1 MTTERDPRTRIVLSW
16 LHEDA
21 HEDAERVLLRA
32 LDEVDATSQRGRSW
46 PARRL
51 ADMNSFAKLAIAAA
65 AVVVIALAGIQF
77 LPRSGTSGG
86 QPSPTPT
93 PTATP
98 AFAQLTK
105 GPLAPGRYALYEGLA
120 TSIEVPAGWIGKPP
134 FVRKIG
140 ADGAGLWWGPTG
152 PVSQVFSDACKGPNL
167 TPVDGTVR
175 SLVDALDAQVGIG
188 RHGQRGHA
196 GRSPC
201 HPGRS
206 REGRGLV
213 LGRSRRRAQSLVE
226 PDGRAPGCP
235 REHAASCTSSRRTAS
250 SWSSSVSTTRLRR
263 ATWRSSRGSSRP
275 RSSARRRR
283 RVDDR
288 PLSLQRRGDVAANWQ
303 ISQPC

>member
-51 ADMNSFAKLAIAAA
+51 ADRTSFAKLVIAAA
-65 AVVVIALAGIQF
+65 AVVVVALAGIQF

-86 QPSPTPT
+86 QPSPTQPSPTPT

-105 GPLAPGRYALYEGLA
+105 GPLAPGRYALYDGLV
-120 TSIEVPAGWIGKPP
+120 TSIAVPAGWIGKPP

-152 PVSQVFSDACKGPNL
+152 PVSQVFSDACKGSKL
-167 TPVDGTVR
+167 TPVDGTIR
-175 SLVDALDAQVGIG
+175 SLVDALDAQVGSDATVSEVTLG
-188 RHGQRGHA
+188 GVPATRVD
-196 GRSPC
+196 
-201 HPGRS
+201 
-206 REGRGLV
+206 LV
-213 LGRSRRRAQSLVE
+213 KDV
-226 PDGRAPGCP
+226 
-235 REHAASCTSSRRTAS
+235 ASCSGGADAGLNLWSNPTGMTGLSPGARGIVYVLEKDGALAIFIGIDYKAPPSDDAELEGVIAS
-250 SWSSSVSTTRLRR
+250 TQF
-263 ATWRSSRGSSRP
+263 GP
-275 RSSARRRR
+275 
-283 RVDDR
+283 
-288 PLSLQRRGDVAANWQ
+288 
-303 ISQPC
+303 

>member
-1 MTTERDPRTRIVLSW
+1 MTTERDPRTGIVLSW

-51 ADMNSFAKLAIAAA
+51 ADRNSFAKLAIAAA

-105 GPLAPGRYALYEGLA
+105 GPLAPGRYALYDGLV

-152 PVSQVFSDACKGPNL
+152 PVSQVFSDACTGSNL
-167 TPVDGTVR
+167 TPVDGTIR
-175 SLVDALDAQVGIG
+175 SLVDALDAQVGSDATVSEVTLG
-188 RHGQRGHA
+188 
-196 GRSPC
+196 
-201 HPGRS
+201 
-206 REGRGLV
+206 GLPATRV
-213 LGRSRRRAQSLVE
+213 DLVK
-226 PDGRAPGCP
+226 DV
-235 REHAASCTSSRRTAS
+235 ASCSGGADAGLNLWSNPTGMTGLSPGARGIVYVLEKDGELVVFIGIDYKATAS
-250 SWSSSVSTTRLRR
+250 
-263 ATWRSSRGSSRP
+263 
-275 RSSARRRR
+275 
-283 RVDDR
+283 
-288 PLSLQRRGDVAANWQ
+288 DVAELEGVIASTQ
-303 ISQPC
+303 FGP

>member
-1 MTTERDPRTRIVLSW
+1 MTTERDPRTGIVLSW

-51 ADMNSFAKLAIAAA
+51 ADRNSFAKLAIAAA

-105 GPLAPGRYALYEGLA
+105 GPLAPGRYALYDGLV

-152 PVSQVFSDACKGPNL
+152 PVSQVFSDACKGSKL
-167 TPVDGTVR
+167 TPVDGTIR
-175 SLVDALDAQVGIG
+175 SLVDALDAQVGSDATVSEVTLG
-188 RHGQRGHA
+188 
-196 GRSPC
+196 
-201 HPGRS
+201 
-206 REGRGLV
+206 GLPATRV
-213 LGRSRRRAQSLVE
+213 DLVK
-226 PDGRAPGCP
+226 DV
-235 REHAASCTSSRRTAS
+235 ASCSGGADAGLNLWSNPTGMTGLSPGARGIVYVLEKDGELVVFIGIDYKATAS
-250 SWSSSVSTTRLRR
+250 
-263 ATWRSSRGSSRP
+263 
-275 RSSARRRR
+275 
-283 RVDDR
+283 
-288 PLSLQRRGDVAANWQ
+288 DVAELEGVIASTQ
-303 ISQPC
+303 FGP